1 MDTMLDDDVN
11 GMLDLDVLNSFVNEF
26 EQKRNAE
33 NELFLDYLYI
43 ESKITVK
50 KTFIDIF
57 HFSFL
62 RNLKLKVEQTTHI

>member
-33 NELFLDYLYI
+33 NELFLDYLYWI
-43 ESKITVK
+43 
-50 KTFIDIF
+50 
-57 HFSFL
+57 
-62 RNLKLKVEQTTHI
+62 